1 MGNLVAYDDKGYKI
15 DFGEGCVTFT
25 PDLSDK
31 VSVGEP
37 IKFKKQEEVT
47 LSTKKDNTALYALVW
62 MIQQRMI
69 KDILTPK
76 HIFHNRKT
84 AETIVLWKDG
94 TKTVV
99 KPMEGTPESEM
110 SSYSAFT
117 AALAKKIYGSNTQ
130 VNKVVSMT
138 KEPVTKAEK
147 QHRRKFAKQAKH
159 LMSVVSDLK
168 EKENLKRLAEFMG
181 DEES

>member
-1 MGNLVAYDDKGYKI
+1 MGNLAVYDNDGNKI
-15 DFGEGCVTFT
+15 AFTDDSVTIT
-25 PDLSDK
+25 PDLTDN
-31 VSVGEP
+31 VHIDDQ
-37 IKFKKQEEVT
+37 IKINKQEGIS
-47 LSTKKDNTALYALVW
+47 LSTKMNTTSFYALQW
-62 MIQQRMI
+62 LICKSMI
-69 KDILTPK
+69 KDLLTPK

-147 QHRRKFAKQAKH
+147 QHRRKLAEKARH
-159 LMSVVSDLK
+159 LLNITSNLK
-168 EKENLKRLAEFMG
+168 EKEDLEHIIESMG
-181 DEES
+181 DEG